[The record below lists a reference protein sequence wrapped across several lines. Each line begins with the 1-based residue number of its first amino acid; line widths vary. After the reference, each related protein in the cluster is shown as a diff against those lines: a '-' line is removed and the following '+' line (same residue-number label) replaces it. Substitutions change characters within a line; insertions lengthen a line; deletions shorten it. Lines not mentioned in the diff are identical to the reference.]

1 MEKINYFINNP
12 LNALI
17 DSYKNY
23 HLQNKVKDGVECYY
37 GKQAMLKLLDLFE
50 LGNIRLDQMAP
61 SKDRDMITY
70 FNWKIWNIK
79 GRRKLLKKFV
89 YDSNNGD
96 YRETL
101 LNSLN
106 DSILKWDLLDKALYR
121 DFLKGNRIAG
131 NQYTFIIREII
142 DCEDK
147 INYFLNKYLHSI
159 EQTV

>member
-1 MEKINYFINNP
+1 MT
-12 LNALI
+12 
-17 DSYKNY
+17 
-23 HLQNKVKDGVECYY
+23 V
-37 GKQAMLKLLDLFE
+37 
-50 LGNIRLDQMAP
+50 
-61 SKDRDMITY
+61 ITAE
-70 FNWKIWNIK
+70 
-79 GRRKLLKKFV
+79 
-89 YDSNNGD
+89 

-147 INYFLNKYLHSI
+147 INYLLNKYLHSI